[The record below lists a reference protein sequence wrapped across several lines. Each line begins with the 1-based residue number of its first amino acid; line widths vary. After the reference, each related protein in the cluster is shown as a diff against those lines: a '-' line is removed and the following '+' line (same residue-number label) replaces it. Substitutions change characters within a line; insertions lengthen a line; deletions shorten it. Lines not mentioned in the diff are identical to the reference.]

1 MTALIRANVSK
12 FKRIHEMSW
21 LKNHAAS
28 ARAIAV
34 VALGGLA
41 LSACATNQYVDEK
54 IAMVNSR
61 IDQTDARVQQ
71 AAQRAEAA
79 NSAAQAAA
87 NDARAANTAAQAAAT
102 DARTANQR
110 VDQLGGRVDTME
122 RGPAR
127 TPRG

>member
-1 MTALIRANVSK
+1 
-12 FKRIHEMSW
+12 MSW
-21 LKNHAAS
+21 LNNHAAS

-41 LSACATNQYVDEK
+41 LSACATNQYVDER

-61 IDQTDARVQQ
+61 IEQTDARVTA

-79 NSAAQAAA
+79 SLAAQAAA
-87 NDARAANTAAQAAAT
+87 NDARTANTAAQAAAT
-102 DARTANQR
+102 DARSANQR
-110 VDQLGGRVDTME
+110 VDQLGGRLDTME
-122 RGPAR
+122 RGPTR

>member
-1 MTALIRANVSK
+1 
-12 FKRIHEMSW
+12 MSW

-28 ARAIAV
+28 ARAVAV

-41 LSACATNQYVDEK
+41 LSACATNQYVDEQ
-54 IAMVNSR
+54 IATVNSR
-61 IDQTDARVQQ
+61 IEQTDARVTA

-122 RGPAR
+122 RGPVR

>member
-1 MTALIRANVSK
+1 
-12 FKRIHEMSW
+12 MSW

-87 NDARAANTAAQAAAT
+87 NDAR
-102 DARTANQR
+102 TANQR